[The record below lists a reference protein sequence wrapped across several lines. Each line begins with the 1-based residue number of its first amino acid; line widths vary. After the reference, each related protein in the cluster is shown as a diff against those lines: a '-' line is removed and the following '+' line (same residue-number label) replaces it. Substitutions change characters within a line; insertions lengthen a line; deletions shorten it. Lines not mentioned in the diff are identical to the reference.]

1 MKLTKDEAIANH
13 RRKWNWIAD
22 ETLKQKR
29 RVEEWDFFKAHGIRE
44 IPFMGKYCCDYARG
58 NCDCCPI
65 EWGDTTDFCKCLQK
79 LQKYHGDPRGLYAL
93 WFRQPNYIKYA
104 ELARRIAELPEHNV
118 AS

>member
-44 IPFMGKYCCDYARG
+44 IPLWG
-58 NCDCCPI
+58 NTAAI
-65 EWGDTTDFCKCLQK
+65 MQEE
-79 LQKYHGDPRGLYAL
+79 
-93 WFRQPNYIKYA
+93 IV
-104 ELARRIAELPEHNV
+104 IA
-118 AS
+118 AQ